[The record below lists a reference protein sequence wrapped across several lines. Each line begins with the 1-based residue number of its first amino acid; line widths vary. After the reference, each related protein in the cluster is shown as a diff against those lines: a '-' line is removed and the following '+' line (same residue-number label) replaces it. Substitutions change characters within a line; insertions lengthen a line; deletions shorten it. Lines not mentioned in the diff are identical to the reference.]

1 LLSTCGQQ
9 FLDWSAAYRLFSH
22 HRVSTDR
29 LFDNVHHAVQVLLPS
44 SQPLCLAIDDTLLR
58 RTGTHTHGVAWR
70 RDPLGPKFH
79 TNFVRAQRYLQISA
93 AVPSQQNPNAVRM
106 VPLDFWH
113 CPTPVRPR
121 AKATAEQKTQ
131 YRQDAK
137 RMNLSVQLIARL
149 QRLCNPAP
157 TDPHSPRRPIHL
169 LVDGQYTNGRV
180 LKNLPPGT
188 TLIGRIRK
196 DAKLY
201 YQPIAAASARR
212 GRRRSY
218 GALAPTPE
226 QIRTTEDPWETV
238 EVFAAGI
245 THQCRVKTVTGLLW
259 RTAGLGLLLKLV
271 VIAPLHYRPRSG
283 SKLLYRRPAFLICT
297 DPALTTQQIVQ
308 QYVWRWDIEVNFRE
322 EKSLLGVGDGQVR
335 TVQATQCLPAF
346 QVAAY
351 SMLLLAALRLP
362 TADHDLLPPTKW
374 AAHTKPQRASTEHV
388 LHCLRADVWGRG
400 LGLETNFSDFL
411 ENIKSDA
418 KSEKFRPS
426 LPSALFY
433 CNA

>member
-1 LLSTCGQQ
+1 MVHQLPLRPRSSHGVLSRRNRRVDRRKQVPSRPPPAPCSRSGSKKNSARGLLHSFEQLWRDGLPIHPQVRVNQRAEALALSSLLCLGRRTVTGLLSTCGQQ

-297 DPALTTQQIVQ
+297 DPAGF
-308 QYVWRWDIEVNFRE
+308 VN
-322 EKSLLGVGDGQVR
+322 LNWP
-335 TVQATQCLPAF
+335 T
-346 QVAAY
+346 
-351 SMLLLAALRLP
+351 SML
-362 TADHDLLPPTKW
+362 
-374 AAHTKPQRASTEHV
+374 
-388 LHCLRADVWGRG
+388 
-400 LGLETNFSDFL
+400 
-411 ENIKSDA
+411 
-418 KSEKFRPS
+418 
-426 LPSALFY
+426 
-433 CNA
+433 